1 MAQCEIARQF
11 FEMMQAIAAEQKTP
25 RDYGTGELLF
35 HSELDLLEKIF
46 ENPQQNVS
54 DLAALCDVSKSAIT
68 QLCNKLLEKGLIEKY
83 SLEKNKKEK
92 YFALTQQGET
102 VRALHAQYRQKAAQE
117 MRAYL
122 CALDGQAK
130 KTILSFLPE
139 YEALHA
145 HLRV

>member
-11 FEMMQAIAAEQKTP
+11 FEMMQAIAADKKTP

-83 SLEKNKKEK
+83 SLEKK
-92 YFALTQQGET
+92 
-102 VRALHAQYRQKAAQE
+102 QK
-117 MRAYL
+117 
-122 CALDGQAK
+122 GK
-130 KTILSFLPE
+130 IFLP
-139 YEALHA
+139 
-145 HLRV
+145 